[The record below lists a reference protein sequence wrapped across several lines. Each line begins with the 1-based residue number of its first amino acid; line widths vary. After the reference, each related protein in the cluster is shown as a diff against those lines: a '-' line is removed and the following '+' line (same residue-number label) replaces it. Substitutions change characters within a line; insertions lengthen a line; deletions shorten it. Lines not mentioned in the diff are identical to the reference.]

1 MTINK
6 IIFNSNNTNTDLCK
20 LGSLFQS
27 DKSPYNSGQWRH
39 GYTPFYDILFSSMRY
54 KEINIGEIGI
64 LKNASIQ
71 MWRMYFSNANIY
83 AWDSNPDLLEYAR
96 GQNLENVYYD
106 QMDASSEDSIKECF
120 DKTGVKFDIIIDDAS
135 HQFWD
140 QIKVIRTAYNYL
152 NPGGYLIIEDIDSS
166 KDEFQYY
173 QEISAYNHTMYFSNM
188 SFIETDHNNKM
199 TYPFDNDKLLVL
211 IRNKIEKN

>member
-1 MTINK
+1 M
-6 IIFNSNNTNTDLCK
+6 
-20 LGSLFQS
+20 
-27 DKSPYNSGQWRH
+27 
-39 GYTPFYDILFSSMRY
+39 
-54 KEINIGEIGI
+54 
-64 LKNASIQ
+64 
-71 MWRMYFSNANIY
+71 
-83 AWDSNPDLLEYAR
+83 EYAR

-173 QEISAYNHTMYFSNM
+173 QEISSYNHTMYFSNM